1 MTLDCVQK
9 ICECIVW
16 QAGGR
21 SPHGWSGC
29 GCVPDSHIT
38 DHINMLATLNLI
50 SWFKILLI
58 LGLPPLLPSSDTLM
72 ASPQSLLLELISSQT
87 NEVIKTLLMR
97 HTSATSVSNKKK
109 AEMSQLLLMHVL
121 EDPEIRYPRVL
132 ADFTKRALD
141 AVLPVKATRKADAL
155 DMIIRLDRRT
165 FPKPADRD
173 PSIAMQLVLVEPLIT
188 DVVLMLE
195 VKAVKKRMKKKWAR
209 LARRRLK
216 SQQMITALKQL
227 ISRPGADRM
236 TVEQL
241 RVEVCNEIGVVFDAT
256 RGTNMYVFFHKH
268 VHRLLRKQG
277 MHRKPARKR
286 RANPLTFVAD
296 ADAVKA
302 WGETKMMWAEDHWR
316 LKFSMLDTNK
326 NKGQSTS
333 STAAPGMGSRG

>member
-1 MTLDCVQK
+1 
-9 ICECIVW
+9 
-16 QAGGR
+16 
-21 SPHGWSGC
+21 
-29 GCVPDSHIT
+29 
-38 DHINMLATLNLI
+38 
-50 SWFKILLI
+50 
-58 LGLPPLLPSSDTLM
+58 M

-87 NEVIKTLLMR
+87 NAVIKTMVMR

-109 AEMSQLLLMHVL
+109 AELSQLLLMHVL

-141 AVLPVKATRKADAL
+141 AVLPCKATRKADAL
-155 DMIIRLDRRT
+155 DMIISFDRRT

-195 VKAVKKRMKKKWAR
+195 VKAVKKRMKKTWAR

-241 RVEVCNEIGVVFDAT
+241 RVEVCNKIGLVFDAT
-256 RGTNMYVFFHKH
+256 VGTNMFVFFHKH
-268 VHRLLRKQG
+268 VQRLLRKQAD
-277 MHRKPARKR
+277 MRRKPARKCKR
-286 RANPLTFVAD
+286 RANPLMFVAD

-316 LKFSMLDTNK
+316 LKFSMLDA
-326 NKGQSTS
+326 NKGHSTS